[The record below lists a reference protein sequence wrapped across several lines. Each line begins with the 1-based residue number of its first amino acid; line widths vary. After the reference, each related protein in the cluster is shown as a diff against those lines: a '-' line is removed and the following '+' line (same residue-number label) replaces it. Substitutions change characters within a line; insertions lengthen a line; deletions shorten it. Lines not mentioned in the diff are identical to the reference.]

1 MGLSLRVGLLA
12 DLAERHPDR
21 VDALAGDFDA
31 LNRAL
36 AAAGAPTYV
45 EPLQLSRPLRW
56 SADMFGY
63 SGLHYLR
70 RVTAHLDFRGALP
83 PPGDRNVANDPVLLE
98 YYEAAGA
105 AKPGLL
111 RRLFGTRPSRRSR
124 TFDHLILHS
133 DAEGF
138 YAPVDFPQVI
148 FSSGTN
154 KLVGDM
160 LGSAVRLREECTRLA
175 AALGLPPGLDAED
188 DHLLNAATVQGTG
201 EGWHRY
207 GIEAFSCVRLL
218 EGATRA
224 LAARAA
230 LVFT

>member
-36 AAAGAPTYV
+36 AAAGAPTYR
-45 EPLQLSRPLRW
+45 EPRHLSRQLRW

-70 RVTAHLDFRGALP
+70 RVAAHLDLRGTLP
-83 PPGDRNVANDPVLLE
+83 PPGDKNVANDPVLLE
-98 YYEAAGA
+98 YYGAG

-111 RRLFGTRPSRRSR
+111 RRFFGTRPSRRSR

-148 FSSGTN
+148 FSSGAH

-160 LGSAVRLREECTRLA
+160 LGSAVRLRDECTRLA

-188 DHLLNAATVQGTG
+188 DQLLDAATAQGTRA
-201 EGWHRY
+201 GWHRY

-218 EGATRA
+218 EGATHA

-230 LVFT
+230 LAFT

>member
-1 MGLSLRVGLLA
+1 VGLSLQVGLLA
-12 DLAERHPDR
+12 DLAEGRPDN

-45 EPLQLSRPLRW
+45 EPRQLARPLRW

-70 RVTAHLDFRGALP
+70 RVAAHLDLRGTLP
-83 PPGDRNVANDPVLLE
+83 APGDENAANDPVLLE
-98 YYEAAGA
+98 YYEAAGVA
-105 AKPGLL
+105 RPGLL
-111 RRLFGTRPSRRSR
+111 RRIFGTRRWQRPR

-138 YAPVDFPQVI
+138 YAPVDFPHVI
-148 FSSGTN
+148 FSSGAN

-175 AALGLPPGLDAED
+175 TALGVPPGLDSED
-188 DHLLNAATVQGTG
+188 DQLWSAARAQGTG
-201 EGWHRY
+201 EGWQRY

-218 EGATRA
+218 EGASCA

-230 LVFT
+230 LAFT